1 MTPVATTLLLPV
13 VLLAAQPGPGP
24 GQQTQTPAL
33 LNVRDF
39 GAKGDGKTDDTAA
52 IQAAIDV
59 LASDGVARGQERPG
73 RHILRL
79 ADAQHELAGQPPH
92 GLRLG
97 PELRHEQP
105 VVSCA
110 VLGRP
115 PRRHAP
121 AQPLRRRRRI
131 TSGF

>member
-1 MTPVATTLLLPV
+1 MTPVTLVLP
-13 VLLAAQPGPGP
+13 VLLAAQPGPGPGP

-73 RHILRL
+73 ILVFPSGTYCVSQTL
-79 ADAQHELAGQPPH
+79 NTSSQGNHLMGSGWGPNSDMNNAWYPVLSWVGPP
-92 GLRLG
+92 G
-97 PELRHEQP
+97 
-105 VVSCA
+105 
-110 VLGRP
+110 
-115 PRRHAP
+115 
-121 AQPLRRRRRI
+121 
-131 TSGF
+131 